1 MLFDRDPERRVGCS
15 DVGIT
20 DGQRF
25 ETRRREDLFADKQQS
40 DSEKTG
46 EKIHWLKHDAIPDDK
61 RISLAGYHCGDFMS
75 MKSKPGRPS
84 DGGI

>member
-15 DVGIT
+15 YIGIT

-25 ETRRREDLFADKQQS
+25 EARSRESLSADQQQTA
-40 DSEKTG
+40 DEKTI

-75 MKSKPGRPS
+75 MKSNPGRPS